1 MFSISKQRLFLGT
14 PPHLV
19 ALGLFFVY
27 SLAMTTGTVMGLNVA
42 LPVIIQE
49 LDTTV
54 TMASWIQV
62 MYFLALAG
70 GTFALGRV
78 SNVFNKKKLIII
90 GVLADI
96 PLMLLVFFTDSIV
109 LFIISRFFSPLF
121 RVFPWLNLQVIGIGG
136 FPEHQR
142 GRVIGISA
150 AVQGL
155 GMVIAPALTGWVT
168 EAFGWRWLFMGTAW
182 AFVPIAILMVLMLSD
197 EESAQPKQKISVT
210 DFDLPGTALMMIG
223 VMSLLMGLQ
232 FSAGGSGLTSSILLG
247 GIGIASIVAFI
258 YVETRA
264 VNPIIILSLFKV
276 RGIALAS
283 SQAVV
288 IGLASGA
295 FMLVLPFLLINGYG
309 WSMAFVGTMMVF
321 MNIARPVSA
330 PVAGWLSD
338 RFGSSKVIFGGT
350 VIAIIGQLILATLDA
365 DPTIRVVIGCL
376 MLWGLGHGA
385 IQPSNLRQLFKFFPK
400 SQLHMAPSTSLTFT
414 TLGSTSGQAIAAVI
428 LENSG
433 VRSVSSVA
441 GISSGSSR
449 VIDDVALMLIGIS
462 VLFGLAMVVTQ
473 IVPRVFL
480 ADTPDIQSDDS
491 PKVTSTSLE

>member
-1 MFSISKQRLFLGT
+1 M
-14 PPHLV
+14 
-19 ALGLFFVY
+19 
-27 SLAMTTGTVMGLNVA
+27 
-42 LPVIIQE
+42 
-49 LDTTV
+49 
-54 TMASWIQV
+54 
-62 MYFLALAG
+62 
-70 GTFALGRV
+70 
-78 SNVFNKKKLIII
+78 
-90 GVLADI
+90 
-96 PLMLLVFFTDSIV
+96 
-109 LFIISRFFSPLF
+109 
-121 RVFPWLNLQVIGIGG
+121 
-136 FPEHQR
+136 
-142 GRVIGISA
+142 
-150 AVQGL
+150 
-155 GMVIAPALTGWVT
+155 
-168 EAFGWRWLFMGTAW
+168 
-182 AFVPIAILMVLMLSD
+182 
-197 EESAQPKQKISVT
+197 
-210 DFDLPGTALMMIG
+210 
-223 VMSLLMGLQ
+223 
-232 FSAGGSGLTSSILLG
+232 
-247 GIGIASIVAFI
+247 
-258 YVETRA
+258 ETRA